1 MTIMSG
7 LVGRAIQPA
16 DPLSSGSSR
25 LERRLQA
32 RLPAPHGFAGF
43 QTQTT
48 RGFRRSDGRLWGLER
63 WLETMFFGEPSTWA
77 PRHQIFKPLQKVV
90 DETAFLKRPR
100 RGSMLKE
107 EVWESADGE
116 VVRYSL
122 AYMNPNICGLDNGR
136 VLGYDNSHDHHHRHF
151 MGRQESFAF
160 AGYESLATRF

>member
-1 MTIMSG
+1 
-7 LVGRAIQPA
+7 
-16 DPLSSGSSR
+16 
-25 LERRLQA
+25 
-32 RLPAPHGFAGF
+32 
-43 QTQTT
+43 
-48 RGFRRSDGRLWGLER
+48 
-63 WLETMFFGEPSTWA
+63 MFFGEPSTWA

-151 MGRQESFAF
+151 MGTIH
-160 AGYESLATRF
+160 GTRSQDKSRREASIRDHDDV